1 MKSDKLEQFILDNR
15 DGFDDLKPSE
25 NLWSKIENDLPP
37 VKEKNISFTKV
48 MLRVAAVIVI
58 FISSYFFHDY
68 MSNTNVVDSKQQV
81 EVQQSESFKTLV
93 EAKMYYSSEIQ
104 FKKQELFQLTTN
116 TPEIQKSINAE
127 LEELDNLFV
136 QLKEDLGDQANN
148 DEVIEAM
155 IQNYRIKLEILNQML
170 QQIKAKNS
178 KNNNHEEIHH
188 TL

>member
-1 MKSDKLEQFILDNR
+1 MKSDKLEQFVLDNR

-25 NLWSKIENDLPP
+25 NLWAKIEQDLPA
-37 VKEKNISFTKV
+37 VKEKKLSITTV
-48 MLRVAAVIVI
+48 LMRVAAVVVI
-58 FISSYFFHDY
+58 FISSYFFHDF
-68 MSNTNVVDSKQQV
+68 MNNNGENKQQANIP
-81 EVQQSESFKTLV
+81 QSESFKTLV

-104 FKKQELFQLTTN
+104 FKKQELFQLTIN

-170 QQIKAKNS
+170 QQIKTKNR

>member
-1 MKSDKLEQFILDNR
+1 
-15 DGFDDLKPSE
+15 
-25 NLWSKIENDLPP
+25 
-37 VKEKNISFTKV
+37 
-48 MLRVAAVIVI
+48 
-58 FISSYFFHDY
+58 
-68 MSNTNVVDSKQQV
+68 
-81 EVQQSESFKTLV
+81 
-93 EAKMYYSSEIQ
+93 MYYSSEIQ
-104 FKKQELFQLTTN
+104 FKKQELFQLTIN

-170 QQIKAKNS
+170 QQIKTKNR